1 MTKLSIHILLYSN
14 KFLFQLLLGLPTSET
29 KNVKKENPAEEGEKP
44 IPAKKSKSEKT
55 KRQLKKS
62 QEIGPPLKRPL
73 IVSAFKSGK
82 G

>member
-1 MTKLSIHILLYSN
+1 
-14 KFLFQLLLGLPTSET
+14 LFQLLLGFTTSET
-29 KNVKKENPAEEGEKP
+29 KSVKKENPSEEGQKP
-44 IPAKKSKSEKT
+44 ILAKKSKSEKT

-62 QEIGPPLKRPL
+62 TEIGPPKKRPL